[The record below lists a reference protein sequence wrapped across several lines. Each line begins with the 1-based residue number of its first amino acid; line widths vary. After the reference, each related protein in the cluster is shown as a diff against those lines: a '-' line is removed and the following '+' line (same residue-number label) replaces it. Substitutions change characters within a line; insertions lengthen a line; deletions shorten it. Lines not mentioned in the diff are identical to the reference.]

1 MDLLLLSPH
10 PMGERGIKRFTPV
23 PSSLLP
29 SGERGMDLLL
39 LSPHLRERMKER
51 GHDEA
56 GKECKGS
63 PVESPGAG
71 VFE

>member
-10 PMGERGIKRFTPV
+10 PG
-23 PSSLLP
+23 
-29 SGERGMDLLL
+29 
-39 LSPHLRERMKER
+39 ERMKER
-51 GHDEA
+51 KHDEA
-56 GKECKGS
+56 GKECTGS

>member
-10 PMGERGIKRFTPV
+10 PGDRIKA
-23 PSSLLP
+23 
-29 SGERGMDLLL
+29 
-39 LSPHLRERMKER
+39 K

-56 GKECKGS
+56 GKEYKGS

>member
-10 PMGERGIKRFTPV
+10 PG
-23 PSSLLP
+23 
-29 SGERGMDLLL
+29 D
-39 LSPHLRERMKER
+39 RMKER
-51 GHDEA
+51 EHDEA